1 MPDQTIIE
9 KIKKLLA
16 LTTSS
21 NENESTI
28 AAEKASLLLAQHNLS
43 LADLGNTQDTEIT
56 ETVIDKTTRFV
67 TWKMILLSGI
77 ADANFCQALRSNYNG
92 NVYLLGSATNL
103 IVCQH
108 LYNYLSKAIERRAK
122 YRKGSGRAYLN
133 AFRVGCATR
142 LSERLLAQKH
152 ELETSGIAGTSDTP
166 ATPAIVVRS
175 MFEKNKLSIDDYLE
189 NRGVTVRSRSNSQIS
204 SEKGYHAGIKVGD
217 QISLNKPMPAGQN
230 IKRLQ
235 PKEDELEF

>member
-43 LADLGNTQDTEIT
+43 LADLGNTQDKEIT
-56 ETVIDKTTRFV
+56 ETVIDNTTRFV
-67 TWKMILLSGI
+67 TWKMILLSGV
-77 ADANFCQALRSNYNG
+77 ADSNFCQALRSSYNG
-92 NVYLLGSATNL
+92 NVFLLGSSTNL

-108 LYNYLSKAIERRAK
+108 LYDYLSKAIERRAK

-142 LSERLLAQKH
+142 LSERLLAQKN
-152 ELETSGIAGTSDTP
+152 EMETSGIPGTGNAPDTP
-166 ATPAIVVRS
+166 GIVVRS
-175 MFEKNKLSIDDYLE
+175 MFEKNQLAIQDYLE
-189 NRGVTVRSRSNSQIS
+189 NRGVTVKSRSNSQIS
-204 SEKGYHAGIKVGD
+204 SEKGYNAGIKVGD
-217 QISLNKPMPAGQN
+217 QISLNKPISSRQN

-235 PKEDELEF
+235 PEN

>member
-43 LADLGNTQDTEIT
+43 LADLGNNQDTEIT
-56 ETVIDKTTRFV
+56 ETVIDNTTRFV
-67 TWKMILLSGI
+67 TWKMILLSGV
-77 ADANFCQALRSNYNG
+77 ADSNFCQALRSSYNG
-92 NVYLLGSATNL
+92 NVFLLGSSTNL

-108 LYNYLSKAIERRAK
+108 LYDYLSKAIERRAK

-142 LSERLLAQKH
+142 LSERLLAQKN
-152 ELETSGIAGTSDTP
+152 EMETSGIPGTGNAPDTP
-166 ATPAIVVRS
+166 GIVVRS
-175 MFEKNKLSIDDYLE
+175 MFEKNQLAIQDYLE
-189 NRGVTVRSRSNSQIS
+189 NRGVTVKSRSNSQIS
-204 SEKGYHAGIKVGD
+204 SEKGYNAGIKVGD
-217 QISLNKPMPAGQN
+217 QISLNKPISSRQN

-235 PKEDELEF
+235 PEDSN

>member
-43 LADLGNTQDTEIT
+43 LADLGNNQDTEIT
-56 ETVIDKTTRFV
+56 ETVIDNTTRFV
-67 TWKMILLSGI
+67 TWKMILLSGV
-77 ADANFCQALRSNYNG
+77 ADSNFCQALRSSYNG
-92 NVYLLGSATNL
+92 NVFLLGSSTNL

-108 LYNYLSKAIERRAK
+108 LYDYLSKAIERRAK

-142 LSERLLAQKH
+142 LSERLLAQKN
-152 ELETSGIAGTSDTP
+152 EMETSGIPGTGNAPDIP
-166 ATPAIVVRS
+166 GIVVRS
-175 MFEKNKLSIDDYLE
+175 MFEKNQLAIQGYLE
-189 NRGVTVRSRSNSQIS
+189 NRGVTVKSRSNSQIS
-204 SEKGYHAGIKVGD
+204 SEKGYNAGIKVGD
-217 QISLNKPMPAGQN
+217 QISLNKPISSRQN

-235 PKEDELEF
+235 PEDSN